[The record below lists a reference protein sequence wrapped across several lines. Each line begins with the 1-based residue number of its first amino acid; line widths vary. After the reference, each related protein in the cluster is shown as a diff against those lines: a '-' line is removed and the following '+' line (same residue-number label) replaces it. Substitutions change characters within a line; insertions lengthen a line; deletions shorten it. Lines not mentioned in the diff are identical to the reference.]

1 LVEIHNKGHIGC
13 EPHKQNYNDASYG
26 EMKEQSPN
34 SDILSPFERIFCH
47 YCDSK
52 KCPCCLYEVNHYYNY
67 GLSRRKMTICTDCYS
82 EIYSNSRTLTSE
94 IVNEAFTRICETIAA
109 SAKCWDNHRDRQRV
123 NYFIAV
129 KKAFDMNPEVR
140 AYLGENCKIDKN
152 LKGLWSFTYA
162 IINGQDQGIRV
173 LDKDPDNLLL
183 GVDYK

>member
-1 LVEIHNKGHIGC
+1 MVEIHNKGHIGY
-13 EPHKQNYNDASYG
+13 EPHKQNYSDASYG
-26 EMKEQSPN
+26 EIEEQSPN

-52 KCPCCLYEVNHYYNY
+52 KCPCCLYEMNHYYNY

-82 EIYSNSRTLTSE
+82 EIYSNGRNITSE
-94 IVNEAFTRICETIAA
+94 IVTEAFTRICETITA
-109 SAKCWDNHRDRQRV
+109 SATFWNNHEDRQRV
-123 NYFIAV
+123 NYFVAV
-129 KKAFDMNPEVR
+129 QNAFDMNPEVR

-162 IINGQDQGIRV
+162 IINGQDHGIKV
-173 LDKDPDNLLL
+173 LNKDPDELLL